1 MSWWHSGDTNSR
13 TDLLLFQVGFNP
25 LIGSCRF
32 LRIRTFVTR
41 KLWRRKMGGVRI
53 TSEILLTFHTEMGIY
68 SCKVYDLKINKKGL
82 IKRNVTTTITRK
94 LG

>member
-1 MSWWHSGDTNSR
+1 MTWWHSGDTNSR
-13 TDLLLFQVGFNP
+13 TDLLLFVVGFNP

-32 LRIRTFVTR
+32 LRIRTFLTR
-41 KLWRRKMGGVRI
+41 NFWGRKMGGVRI
-53 TSEILLTFHTEMGIY
+53 TSQILLTFDTEMGIY

-82 IKRNVTTTITRK
+82 INSNVKTTITRK